1 MRSGGVGTA
10 EVSSRAGGEVL
21 GWMCGNV
28 VGELLTS
35 FSIAPTCLP

>member
-1 MRSGGVGTA
+1 MRSGGVGAA
-10 EVSSRAGGEVL
+10 EVSSRAGGEVFERK
-21 GWMCGNV
+21 GEKV